1 MVMLGNVSNFS
12 QAYSTSLSGINA
24 GKVMQNVAAQN
35 IANANTDNYQATKVE
50 LSSEAS
56 GGVNATT
63 YTPDSPA
70 NGKSVNNPSQNLDQQ
85 DFKSNNNNNVSLVD
99 EIMNLKTSGAQ
110 IQANVEAFKAHD
122 KSVGTIINTVM

>member
-24 GKVMQNVAAQN
+24 GKVMQNAAAQN
-35 IANANTDNYQATKVE
+35 IANANTDNYNAVKVE

-63 YTPDSPA
+63 YTPDNAA
-70 NGKSVNNPSQNLDQQ
+70 NVKSVSNPSQNSDQP
-85 DFKSNNNNNVSLVD
+85 DFKSDNNVSLVD

-122 KSVGTIINTVM
+122 KSVGTIINTMM